1 MKLKHLFPVAIALL
15 ATPAFAHPG
24 HFESANFAE
33 GWAHPLIGLDHTIFM
48 IAIGLW
54 AANYQ
59 NRKAFVLPFGFVG
72 GMIIGMLL
80 AYLGYS
86 LPFTESVIAL
96 SVIFGG
102 LALALKDRIP
112 SLAAAGFALLVGT
125 FHGHAHGAEAT
136 HLTIGFMAGAL
147 ISTAIMH
154 LFGAL
159 IGLKF
164 AQIRKATPI
173 LGGIMALLGAFMFAS

>member
-1 MKLKHLFPVAIALL
+1 MKINKLFPIGLALL
-15 ATPAFAHPG
+15 ATPALAHPG
-24 HFESANFAE
+24 HLEIANFAE

-48 IAIGLW
+48 VAIGLW

-59 NRKAFVLPFGFVG
+59 DKKALVLPFGFVG
-72 GMIIGMLL
+72 GMILGMFL
-80 AYLGYS
+80 AYAGLH

-102 LALALKDRIP
+102 LALALKNKIP
-112 SLAAAGFALLVGT
+112 SSAAAIFALIVGT

-136 HLTIGFMAGAL
+136 HLTISFMAGAL